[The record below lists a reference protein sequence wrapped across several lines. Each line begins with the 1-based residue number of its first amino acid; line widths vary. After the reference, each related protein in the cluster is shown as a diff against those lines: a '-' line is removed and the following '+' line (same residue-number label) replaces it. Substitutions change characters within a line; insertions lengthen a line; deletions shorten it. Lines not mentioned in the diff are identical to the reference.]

1 MTKPARMVGVA
12 VVAALVVAI
21 PAFAR
26 SHGSSV
32 SDAKRVTPGYC
43 VSIGATGATASPLGT
58 DGRGR
63 RIECICGLG
72 AKGATGAKRTTTA
85 AWCRPHPCPLRA
97 ASAIWRCGPPIW
109 CVGPV
114 ANHGRL
120 MPGVIAVCPCRSW
133 LTGATGVTPRCPPVR
148 CFGEG
153 ATGAKGATGSVMCV
167 PPRCPLPL
175 ASGAARAAGVA
186 ILCLPC
192 PGATGAKGAT
202 GSTGTITCI
211 PPCLWLSTTGT
222 TGVTGS
228 TGARGC
234 VPPPCPYAAAAAM
247 PWCGPVPCTGPT
259 GVSTASGAT
268 VWCGPRPPCGPPLQT
283 RVGNVRNGPTVVCPL
298 ATRRAVAIVG
308 S

>member
-1 MTKPARMVGVA
+1 MTKPARTVGVA

-97 ASAIWRCGPPIW
+97 PTAIWRCGPPIW
-109 CVGPV
+109 CMGAVTNRARV
-114 ANHGRL
+114 L
-120 MPGVIAVCPCRSW
+120 PGVIAVCPCGTSFTRP
-133 LTGATGVTPRCPPVR
+133 TRVGPPRCAPIP
-148 CFGEG
+148 CSWEG
-153 ATGAKGATGSVMCV
+153 SAGGTGATGSVMCV

-192 PGATGAKGAT
+192 PGATGATGAT
-202 GSTGTITCI
+202 GSTATITCI
-211 PPCLWLSTTGT
+211 PRCLRLPPTGT
-222 TGVTGS
+222 TGS

-234 VPPPCPYAAAAAM
+234 VPPPCPYAAGTAM
-247 PWCGPVPCTGPT
+247 PSCIPCTGPT
-259 GVSTASGAT
+259 GVSTPSRAA
-268 VWCGPRPPCGPPLQT
+268 VWCGPRPPCGPPRQT
-283 RVGNVRNGPTVVCPL
+283 RVGSVHTGASVVCPL